1 MSAKSL
7 RQFNVASPRAFSFA
21 DHSSQLESVPRGKSI
36 GNAVCRIDGWTEK
49 PIEKDPLVSRG
60 GPNGFNTEV
69 EVQIDLITQIV
80 EGR

>member
-7 RQFNVASPRAFSFA
+7 QQFDIASQRSFSFA
-21 DHSSQLESVPRGKSI
+21 DPSSQLESVPRGKSI
-36 GNAVCRIDGWTEK
+36 GNAGCRIDGWTEK

-60 GPNGFNTEV
+60 GPNGFDK

>member
-7 RQFNVASPRAFSFA
+7 QQFDVASLRAFSFA

-36 GNAVCRIDGWTEK
+36 GNAGCRIDGWTEK
-49 PIEKDPLVSRG
+49 PIEKDPRISRG
-60 GPNGFNTEV
+60 GPNGFDK

>member
-1 MSAKSL
+1 MSL
-7 RQFNVASPRAFSFA
+7 ASPRAFSFA

-49 PIEKDPLVSRG
+49 PIEKDPRISRG
-60 GPNGFNTEV
+60 GPNGFDK